1 MLSCL
6 GLRGHH
12 TPPDKHLELRPF
24 QTSRNF
30 TKQSEGNIQWAAGE
44 QVCEVTCRPPCM
56 KDDWGFVS
64 VYRIFE
70 KWSDFLENLGFKL
83 NMYQF
88 FVLHDLS
95 IFPPQ
100 NICVGRT
107 TRAPPPPGRCRTREL
122 PGFWVSLHSILGVS
136 RSSCFSSSGLCLV
149 QTPQFNRLKWPGWTF
164 TDTLGFWTLIIILTL
179 HLSVVTFSIQI

>member
-6 GLRGHH
+6 GLQGHH
-12 TPPDKHLELRPF
+12 TPHDKHLQLRPF

-70 KWSDFLENLGFKL
+70 KWSDILENLGFKL
-83 NMYQF
+83 NMYQC

-95 IFPPQ
+95 IYPPQ

-107 TRAPPPPGRCRTREL
+107 
-122 PGFWVSLHSILGVS
+122 
-136 RSSCFSSSGLCLV
+136 SSSGGPAPSGLV
-149 QTPQFNRLKWPGWTF
+149 QNKRTSRL
-164 TDTLGFWTLIIILTL
+164 LGESSL
-179 HLSVVTFSIQI
+179 HLRCFTFFMFLLFRSSFGSNSTI